1 MAGSISVNRL
11 RHVLRRMREVPLTLL
26 VRKAAI
32 IVRHFRC
39 WPEYALRR
47 AGRGAQRRGAMHA
60 RFERFAEA
68 LRAEVRRAAHED
80 AVYASALRSRLVHVE
95 SDRRFPCLGFGS
107 LPLPRGEAWRT
118 DVTSG
123 YRWPDRYFPFVN
135 FLTHGADADVK
146 VPWEL
151 ARLQWL
157 VWLAEG
163 AVAATDA
170 ELRDRCTRAVVDGIA
185 DFGHSNPV
193 GYGPNWT
200 VAMEVGIRALN
211 LSLAAALVWDRLE
224 PARRAA
230 IADLLGE
237 HLRYLRRFPEL
248 SDKLGNHFLVGF
260 GAVVFL
266 ERVVLAEPLASRAPM
281 AEITARLEEQFGAD
295 GLHVEHA
302 PLYHRL
308 CVESLLWTLAAIAR
322 ADGSVPVRLTAV
334 ADRAWWAL
342 ERLELREDGLPVI
355 GDADSGQLVA
365 LGAVDRRVDYLRRLL
380 GLRRGGA
387 ALLRATAGGRALLGT
402 ADSTASPSPVERMGP
417 FLRFGAERLDVVVR
431 AGPHGL
437 FGRASHDHDDNAAPW
452 VAIDGRDFLVD
463 GGCIGY
469 TRSLADRLTDV
480 GSGAHNLI
488 TVDGRLRFVLRAGAM
503 SPTVAAAPVAIWCDS
518 TPSIDTPEVRLRLSW
533 RDPVAGAVDHDRR
546 FVVIGGSAPSLTVE
560 DVLGLERGAPLV
572 LRWLVAP
579 RWRVSVRG
587 SEVVAT
593 SADPALTVRITFG
606 VDGGTF
612 DGAPVATTERFSPRY
627 GERTSLT
634 AITVR
639 VAAAQT
645 IRLTSRFVLTSS
657 AA

>member
-11 RHVLRRMREVPLTLL
+11 RHVLRRVREVPLTLL

-32 IVRHFRC
+32 IVRHYWC

-47 AGRGAQRRGAMHA
+47 AGRGAQRPGAMHA
-60 RFERFAEA
+60 GFECFAEA
-68 LRAEVRRAAHED
+68 LRAEVHRAAQED
-80 AVYASALRSRLVHVE
+80 AAYASALRSRLVHVE
-95 SDRRFPCLGFGS
+95 SERCFPCLGFGS
-107 LPLPRGEAWRT
+107 LPLPRSEAWRT

-163 AVAATDA
+163 AVAAPDV
-170 ELRDRCTRAVVDGIA
+170 ELRDRCTRAVDDGISEFA
-185 DFGHSNPV
+185 CANPV

-200 VAMEVGIRALN
+200 VSMEVGIRALN
-211 LSLAAALVWDRLE
+211 LTLAAALVWDRLE

-260 GAVVFL
+260 GAIVFL
-266 ERVVLAEPLASRAPM
+266 ERVVLAEPLALQAPM
-281 AEITARLEEQFGAD
+281 AEITARLEEQFDAD

-308 CVESLLWTLAAIAR
+308 CVESLLWTLAAIAT
-322 ADGSVPVRLTAV
+322 ADGGVPVRLTAL
-334 ADRAWWAL
+334 ADRAWLAL

-380 GLRRGGA
+380 GLQHGGA

-402 ADSTASPSPVERMGP
+402 DSTVSPGAPVETIGP
-417 FLRFGAERLDVVVR
+417 FLRFGAEQLDVIVR
-431 AGPHGL
+431 AGAHGL
-437 FGRASHDHDDNAAPW
+437 FGRA
-452 VAIDGRDFLVD
+452 
-463 GGCIGY
+463 
-469 TRSLADRLTDV
+469 
-480 GSGAHNLI
+480 
-488 TVDGRLRFVLRAGAM
+488 
-503 SPTVAAAPVAIWCDS
+503 
-518 TPSIDTPEVRLRLSW
+518 
-533 RDPVAGAVDHDRR
+533 
-546 FVVIGGSAPSLTVE
+546 
-560 DVLGLERGAPLV
+560 
-572 LRWLVAP
+572 
-579 RWRVSVRG
+579 
-587 SEVVAT
+587 
-593 SADPALTVRITFG
+593 
-606 VDGGTF
+606 
-612 DGAPVATTERFSPRY
+612 
-627 GERTSLT
+627 
-634 AITVR
+634 
-639 VAAAQT
+639 
-645 IRLTSRFVLTSS
+645 
-657 AA
+657 